1 MVHKSHAILEIEDAR
16 HDRGD
21 TVAHAGC
28 RHRVAGILGN
38 AMIRIACRTLGV
50 LLSAV
55 LLASLIAAQPFV
67 PIPAALGASEPLVAR
82 PANRSANSGAAVQP
96 RPAPRPAYAH
106 LRASADADI
115 MRAPR
120 VPAPRPRPAPARIP
134 GDGPAM
140 RGTLVAQTAR
150 LDLYVGKNTFTEEQ
164 ISDRAAKFERVLIA
178 AEDYFGTRLKH
189 RVSVGFYRTPPARG
203 VRGMAYTDQGRAEI
217 YYHPEEDIGN
227 ATTVVMHEL
236 GHHLEAQRY
245 GENNQRKADTILHEG
260 MATWIASI
268 RWLDKCGAS
277 TWRER
282 AQQLKARGI
291 PLRLLTAEDSGA
303 NNAYEMWASFV
314 DYLTRQYGWD
324 AVDELY
330 MSGRGRAPGSA
341 NYEEVLGKSLDE
353 LADDW
358 RAWVDR

>member
-1 MVHKSHAILEIEDAR
+1 M
-16 HDRGD
+16 
-21 TVAHAGC
+21 AHAGC
-28 RHRVAGILGN
+28 RQGVAGTPGN
-38 AMIRIACRTLGV
+38 AINRIACRTLGV
-50 LLSAV
+50 LLCTV
-55 LLASLIAAQPFV
+55 VLASLIAAEPFA
-67 PIPAALGASEPLVAR
+67 PIKAALGASQPLLAR
-82 PANRSANSGAAVQP
+82 PATRSASPAAAARP
-96 RPAPRPAYAH
+96 RPAARPAYAH
-106 LRASADADI
+106 LRASADAEI

-120 VPAPRPRPAPARIP
+120 VPAPRPRPRPAPARIP

-150 LDLYVGKNTFTEEQ
+150 LDLYVGRNTFTAEQ
-164 ISDRAAKFERVLIA
+164 IAERAAKFERVLIA

-189 RVSVGFYRTPPARG
+189 RVSIGFYRTPTVRG
-203 VRGMAYTDQGRAEI
+203 VRGMAFTDERRAEI
-217 YYHPEEDIGN
+217 YYRPEEDIGN

-245 GENNQRKADTILHEG
+245 GEDNQRKADTILHEG

-282 AQQLKARGI
+282 AQQLKAGGV
-291 PLRLLTAEDSGA
+291 PLRLLSAEAAGA
-303 NNAYEMWASFV
+303 NNAYELWASFV
-314 DYLTRQYGWD
+314 DYLTRQYGWE
-324 AVDELY
+324 AVDRLY

-341 NYEEVLGKSLDE
+341 NYEKVLGKSLDE

-358 RAWVDR
+358 RAWIDQ